1 MGARSKL
8 FFMANTHAAALKRMA
23 LCRALSEAELDAIA
37 GIVETRA
44 IAAGGEL
51 FREGDAGD
59 GLYLIVA
66 GEINV
71 IKRGPGGEH
80 SLAKLGP
87 DGVLGEMSLIT
98 SDARSA
104 TGRALVDARVLYLPA
119 TRFRAL
125 LQAESVAAHK
135 IVAAIAE
142 VLARRLATMNGVV
155 LQLAEAAAAGA
166 NATSGGARSPLK
178 TQDLRELHRT
188 MQVWSF

>member
-1 MGARSKL
+1 
-8 FFMANTHAAALKRMA
+8 MAHPHAAALKRMA
-23 LCRALSEAELDAIA
+23 LCRALADAELDAIA
-37 GIVETRA
+37 GIVEPRVV
-44 IAAGGEL
+44 AAGGEL

-104 TGRALVDARVLYLPA
+104 TGRALVEARVLYLPA
-119 TRFRAL
+119 ARFRAL
-125 LQAESVAAHK
+125 LATESVAAHK
-135 IVAAIAE
+135 VVAAIAE
-142 VLARRLATMNGVV
+142 ILARRLATMNGVV
-155 LQLAEAAAAGA
+155 LQLAESSAAGA
-166 NATSGGARSPLK
+166 GKARSPMQ
-178 TQDLRELHRT
+178 TQDLRELHRK

>member
-1 MGARSKL
+1 
-8 FFMANTHAAALKRMA
+8 MANTYVPALQRMA
-23 LCRALSEAELDAIA
+23 LCRALSAPELETIA
-37 GIVETRA
+37 S
-44 IAAGGEL
+44 IATAREIPAGGEL
-51 FREGDAGD
+51 FREGDPGD

-71 IKRGPGGEH
+71 IKRGPGGDH

-104 TGRALVDARVLYLPA
+104 SGRALVDARVLCLPA
-119 TRFRAL
+119 AAFRKL
-125 LQAESVAAHK
+125 LEADSVAAHK
-135 IVAAIAE
+135 VVAAIAE

-155 LQLAEAAAAGA
+155 LQLAEAAAAS
-166 NATSGGARSPLK
+166 ATAGGGRSPMK